1 MCDTIIIMT
10 EPKGETQPKGELSA
24 SEKEVLD
31 MNFAAY
37 ALSEDV
43 GNSLSSILMREY
55 TGGLESIAP
64 IQTYEEY
71 LREESAKRA
80 NPDAYYD
87 YVMGRSDPA
96 GVQKYNAK
104 IRAFND
110 DLERIK
116 REKDDR
122 KVQAFYDGMM
132 TLLRTKRV

>member
-1 MCDTIIIMT
+1 MKKIGG
-10 EPKGETQPKGELSA
+10 EPLPDKEGLNQ
-24 SEKEVLD
+24 SEKDVLD
-31 MNFAAY
+31 MNFAVH

-43 GNSLSSILMREY
+43 GNSLSSILMRKFG
-55 TGGLESIAP
+55 GGLESIAP

-87 YVMGRSDPA
+87 YVMGKSDPA
-96 GVQKYNAK
+96 RVQEYNAK

-116 REKDDR
+116 REKDDQ
-122 KVQAFYDGMM
+122 KAQAFYDEMM
-132 TLLRTKRV
+132 ALLRTKRV

>member
-1 MCDTIIIMT
+1 MS
-10 EPKGETQPKGELSA
+10 EPKNEMPPNKGELSE

-31 MNFAAY
+31 MNFAAH

-43 GNSLSSILMREY
+43 GNSLSSILMRKFG
-55 TGGLESIAP
+55 GGLESIAP

-87 YVMGRSDPA
+87 YVMGKSDPA
-96 GVQKYNAK
+96 RVQEYNAK
-104 IRAFND
+104 VRAFND

-116 REKDDR
+116 REKDDQ
-122 KVQAFYDGMM
+122 KVQAFYNEMM
-132 TLLRTKRV
+132 VLLRAKRI